1 MDYYDLHLIS
11 RNEKCNNFKH
21 TTNVNSIKYMNKKV
35 YDYFE
40 TIPFLL
46 VSLQNNFY
54 NKIHL
59 WSILLLLMIY
69 SNRAS
74 AQDPT
79 LPPTNLGVVNVFDG
93 MGGKP
98 GFVYQGFVQI
108 FQTNKVINGQGQ
120 DIHSDLKVNSIVQ
133 INQIIYQTPIKVFGG
148 ILGFTVIIP
157 VVQINASNSG
167 GSSPTVNPNI
177 LGDITQGTAVQWSGK
192 KLFSKPFSH
201 RLDVNFNLPIGSYN
215 EKYNI
220 NPSAQAYTF
229 STNHAFTLMLNDRI
243 SVSAKNQFNYNSH
256 IVGQKAK
263 AGAFYN
269 GNYSIDYAIIPNL
282 RVEAVSYF
290 LAQLNEDSFDGD
302 SNYYQQ
308 QMGISDTK
316 ERVLGYG
323 AGLAYFTK
331 GGALIELKTFFETA
345 SKNRVEGYR
354 PTLRIAIPLN

>member
-1 MDYYDLHLIS
+1 M
-11 RNEKCNNFKH
+11 NNKTF
-21 TTNVNSIKYMNKKV
+21 NC
-35 YDYFE
+35 FE
-40 TIPFLL
+40 TIRFLS

-59 WSILLLLMIY
+59 WSILFLLMIY
-69 SNRAS
+69 SNRAA

-93 MGGKP
+93 MGGNP

-108 FQTNKVINGQGQ
+108 FQTKKVINDGGQ
-120 DIHSDLKVNSIVQ
+120 DIHSDLKINSIVQ
-133 INQIIYQTPIKVFGG
+133 INQIIYQTPLKVFGG
-148 ILGFTVIIP
+148 ILGFSVIIP
-157 VVQINASNSG
+157 IVQINASNSG
-167 GSSPTVNPNI
+167 GASPTVNPNV
-177 LGDITQGTAVQWSGK
+177 LGDITQSTAVQWLGK
-192 KLFSKPFSH
+192 KLFGKPFSH
-201 RLDVNFNLPIGSYN
+201 RLDVGLTIPVGSYDK
-215 EKYNI
+215 KYNI
-220 NPSAQAYTF
+220 NPSAHAYTF

-243 SVSAKNQFNYNSH
+243 SISARNQFNYNAR
-256 IVGQKAK
+256 IIGQKAK

-269 GNYSIDYAIIPNL
+269 GNYSIDYGIFPNF

-290 LAQLNEDSFDGD
+290 LAQLNEDSYNG
-302 SNYYQQ
+302 NRGYYLQ
-308 QMGISDTK
+308 QMGIGDTK

-345 SKNRVEGYR
+345 SKNRIEGYR